1 MLDAISWANGTAQD
15 NQDSPQV
22 TEQMDQDEQPF
33 EVPPEELDQLL
44 DQIKSANWHPEPS
57 PMRGLFWGSPKS

>member
-22 TEQMDQDEQPF
+22 TEPMDQDEQPF

-44 DQIKSANWHPEPS
+44 DQIKSAN
-57 PMRGLFWGSPKS
+57 

>member
-1 MLDAISWANGTAQD
+1 MRRFIDSLLAIPPSGDCMLDAISWANGTAQD

-33 EVPPEELDQLL
+33 EVPPEELDQLF
-44 DQIKSANWHPEPS
+44 DQIKSAN
-57 PMRGLFWGSPKS
+57 